1 MVFQVRIEPS
11 GHRFAVEEGE
21 TVLEAALRQGFAL
34 SYSCRNGACGS
45 CKVRLLAGEVEHGRY
60 EPLALEEA
68 QRRAGWVLLCQ
79 ARARTDL
86 VIEAK
91 EIGTVAGMV
100 IKTLPGRVV
109 RMERAA
115 HDVMILHV
123 KLPQSERLQYL
134 PGQYLDILLR
144 DGSRRSYSIAN
155 APHTAETLELHV
167 RHLPG
172 GVFSGQ
178 VFTMMK
184 EKDLLRL
191 RGPLG
196 TFFLREE
203 SERPVILVA
212 GGTGFAPIKA
222 ILEHA
227 FAKGVTRNLHLY
239 WGVRARRDLYLP
251 ALATSWAERYPNF
264 RYTPVLSDPL
274 PEDDWRG
281 RIGLVHEAVLQDY
294 PDLGEYEVY
303 ASGPPPMIEA
313 IKRTFPSRGLAE
325 ERLYYDAFEPAA
337 QAT

>member
-1 MVFQVRIEPS
+1 MAFQVRIEPS
-11 GHRFAVEEGE
+11 GHRFPVEEGE

-34 SYSCRNGACGS
+34 PYSCRNGACGS
-45 CKVRLLAGEVEHGRY
+45 CKVRLLAGEVEHGPY
-60 EPLALEEA
+60 EPQALSEA
-68 QRRAGWVLLCQ
+68 ERRAGQVLLCQ
-79 ARARTDL
+79 VRPRTDL

-91 EIGTVAGMV
+91 EIGAVAGIV
-100 IKTLPGRVV
+100 IKTLPARVV

-115 HDVMILHV
+115 HDVMILHL
-123 KLPQSERLQYL
+123 KLPQNERLQYL

-155 APHTAETLELHV
+155 APHTAETLELHI
-167 RHLPG
+167 RHQPG

-178 VFTMMK
+178 VFTKMK

-203 SERPVILVA
+203 SARPVILVA

-227 FAKGVTRNLHLY
+227 LATGVTRSFHLY

-251 ALATSWAERYPNF
+251 ALPVSWAERHPHF
-264 RYTPVLSDPL
+264 RYTPVLSEPR
-274 PEDDWRG
+274 PEDNWEG
-281 RIGLVHEAVLQDY
+281 RAGLVHEAVLQDH

-303 ASGPPPMIEA
+303 ASGPPAMIEA
-313 IKRTFPSRGLAE
+313 IKRTFPAHGLSE
-325 ERLYYDAFEPAA
+325 ERLYYDAFEPAVHA
-337 QAT
+337 L